1 MENRQY
7 GRSGLRLSALSL
19 GAMTMGESN
28 GFMKGVVSDDAESRR
43 VLDAALDA
51 GIHTVDTANVYS
63 EGRSEELLGRWMQGK
78 REKVTLLTKCRFPTV
93 GVTGKMRANE
103 VGASRASIIWNCE
116 QSLKRLGTDFIDLYQ
131 IHMQEGAVPVEETLR
146 ALDDLQRA
154 GKIRYAGCSNYTGYR
169 LTESLWAADKR
180 NLSRYEGIQLQWSL
194 VCRDAEREM
203 IPAARTFGL
212 GTLVWSPLGRG
223 FLSGKYEKG
232 APPPAGSRLEAWKD
246 SFAAVATEQNWKT
259 LEAVRAVA
267 KRHETTPSAVSL
279 AWLLGKSEV
288 SSIIVGARSL
298 AQLQENL
305 RALEVKLTDED
316 RKELESV
323 SKPAWG
329 YPYEFIGGREPW

>member
-19 GAMTMGESN
+19 GAMTMGEAH
-28 GFMKGVVSDDAESRR
+28 GFMKGVVSDDNESRR
-43 VLDAALDA
+43 VLDAALDF
-51 GIHTVDTANVYS
+51 GVHTVDTANVYS
-63 EGRSEELLGRWMQGK
+63 EGRSEELLGRWLQGK
-78 REKVTLLTKCRFPTV
+78 REKVTLLTKCRFATR
-93 GVTGKMRANE
+93 GTTGAMGPNE
-103 VGASRASIIWNCE
+103 TGASRASIIWNCE
-116 QSLKRLGTDFIDLYQ
+116 QSLKRLQTDFIDLYQ
-131 IHMQEGAVPVEETLR
+131 IHMQDGSVPVEETLR
-146 ALDDLQRA
+146 ALDDLQKA

-180 NLSRYEGIQLQWSL
+180 GLSRFEGIQLQWSL
-194 VCRDAEREM
+194 VSRDAEREM
-203 IPAARTFGL
+203 VPAARAFGL

-223 FLSGKYEKG
+223 FLSGKYEKN

-267 KRHETTPSAVSL
+267 RRHETTPAAVSL
-279 AWLLGKSEV
+279 AWLLGRSEI

-298 AQLQENL
+298 TQLQENL
-305 RALEVKLTDED
+305 KALEVKLTPED
-316 RKELESV
+316 RKELDAA

-329 YPYEFIGGREPW
+329 YPYEFIGGREAW